1 MTEKLYYENQ
11 YLKEFEARVVSC
23 EKSGENFAVELDKTA
38 FFPEGGGQPGDRG
51 RIADAVVSDTREEDG
66 RIIHICDKKLKI
78 GENADCALDFDFR
91 FTNMQQHSGEHI
103 FSGFVHSVCGYDNVG
118 FHMGEHSVTVDF
130 NGVVS
135 MQELGRIEKLTNEAI
150 YKNIPVEILYP
161 SRDEL
166 ENYSYRSKKEIQG
179 QVRLTRIE
187 GVDLCACCGT
197 HVALTGEVGMVKVIS
212 MMNYKSG
219 VRITL
224 QIGRK
229 ALEDYCGKNA
239 SAAAISNML
248 CVKPEE
254 IADGVER
261 ILGQLREAKGKISSL
276 KNELFALKCKEMS
289 GSFGILFDDEGSA
302 DSARIL
308 CDMLAEKVK
317 IAAVFSGDDSNGYKY
332 AIASRSED
340 VRSLGKEFNSACGGR
355 GGGKP
360 EMIQGSASAAKEA
373 IEEFFN
379 NLNLS

>member
-1 MTEKLYYENQ
+1 MTEKLFYENQ
-11 YLKEFEARVVSC
+11 YLKEFEATVVFC
-23 EKSGENFAVELDKTA
+23 EKSGDSFTVELDKTA

-51 RIADAVVSDTREEDG
+51 RIADAVVSDTKEKDG
-66 RIIHICDKKLKI
+66 RILHICDKEFSA
-78 GENADCALDFDFR
+78 GEKVECALDFDFR
-91 FTNMQQHSGEHI
+91 FINMQQHSGEHI
-103 FSGFVHSVCGYDNVG
+103 FSGFVHSVCGFDNVG

-135 MQELGRIEKLTNEAI
+135 EQELARIEKLTNEAI
-150 YKNIPVEILYP
+150 YKNIPIEILYP

-187 GVDLCACCGT
+187 GADLCACCGT

-229 ALEDYCGKNA
+229 ALDDYCQKNN
-239 SAAAISNML
+239 SVAAISNLL

-254 IADGVER
+254 VKEGVER
-261 ILGQLREAKGKISSL
+261 VLSQLQETKGKFFAL
-276 KNELFALKCKEMS
+276 KKEYFALKCKDMS
-289 GSFGILFDDEGSA
+289 GELGILFDDEASA

-332 AIASRSED
+332 AIASRTED
-340 VRSLGKEFNSACGGR
+340 VRNLGKEFNSVCNGR

-360 EMIQGSASAAKEA
+360 EMIQGSASATKES
-373 IEEFFN
+373 IENFFRN
-379 NLNLS
+379 QNFS

>member
-1 MTEKLYYENQ
+1 MTEKLFYENQ
-11 YLKEFEARVVSC
+11 YLKEFEATVVSC
-23 EKSGENFAVELDKTA
+23 EKIGDNFEVELDKTA

-51 RIADAVVSDTREEDG
+51 RIADAVVTDTKEKDD
-66 RIIHICDKKLKI
+66 RILHLCDKELAVGKKV
-78 GENADCALDFDFR
+78 ECALDFDFR
-91 FTNMQQHSGEHI
+91 FINMQQHSGEHI

-135 MQELGRIEKLTNEAI
+135 KDELARIEKLTNEAI

-187 GVDLCACCGT
+187 GADLCACCGT
-197 HVALTGEVGMVKVIS
+197 HIALTGEVGMVKVVS
-212 MMNYKSG
+212 MMKYKSG

-224 QIGRK
+224 RIGRK

-239 SAAAISNML
+239 SVAAISNLL

-254 IADGVER
+254 VSDGVER
-261 ILGQLREAKGKISSL
+261 ILGQLQETKGK
-276 KNELFALKCKEMS
+276 LFALKKDFFALKCNEMS
-289 GSFGILFDDEGSA
+289 GNFGILFDDDASA

-317 IAAVFSGDDSNGYKY
+317 IAAVFSGDDSKGYKY
-332 AIASRSED
+332 AIASRTED
-340 VRSLGKEFNSACGGR
+340 IRNLCMEFNSVCNGR

-360 EMIQGSASAAKEA
+360 EMVQGSASATKEE
-373 IEEFFN
+373 IESFFRN
-379 NLNLS
+379 QNFS